1 MGTLPHTM
9 RTRRAKLQWCKRSV
23 GLCSSGSI
31 MADPDDKSMTKRGRN
46 VHDSVTS
53 ETYTPFTSKDAEP
66 QKAGDASN
74 MI

>member
-1 MGTLPHTM
+1 
-9 RTRRAKLQWCKRSV
+9 
-23 GLCSSGSI
+23 